1 MRFLY
6 ITSHYSP
13 FSSQTGSEQRYNLLL
28 NALVRIGDVDLI
40 TFRAGVKSNIEN
52 CSVIFSE
59 DIPKLRTQGRINDLK
74 KLQRPFKIES
84 FFPINKARAEIVDSL
99 ISQKEYDLIVT
110 RYIWAALECDLMR
123 YADRLVVDVDDHPVD
138 TWMALSHN
146 AESAGRRVY
155 YRICAFFIK
164 KMIPNLLNSI
174 RFSFFANQDQVFYRH
189 SAYLPNIPFYQMS
202 AILPKKQFT
211 TTLLFVGDLRYP
223 PNYLGIEHFVT
234 HVFPKIRQTIPSVR
248 LNIVGRNNGAEWE
261 QRIQQTP
268 GVSVKGYVQDLQKEY
283 ENSDV
288 CVVPVYSGAGTNI
301 KVLEAM
307 QANRSCV
314 VSEEATRGFR
324 NVFIEGKDYLV
335 SRNDREFVDNVC
347 SLLANDSYN
356 ISISNNGNDT
366 VRKLFSREVFYR
378 AVEQM
383 LE

>member
-1 MRFLY
+1 
-6 ITSHYSP
+6 
-13 FSSQTGSEQRYNLLL
+13 
-28 NALVRIGDVDLI
+28 
-40 TFRAGVKSNIEN
+40 
-52 CSVIFSE
+52 
-59 DIPKLRTQGRINDLK
+59 
-74 KLQRPFKIES
+74 
-84 FFPINKARAEIVDSL
+84 
-99 ISQKEYDLIVT
+99 
-110 RYIWAALECDLMR
+110 
-123 YADRLVVDVDDHPVD
+123 
-138 TWMALSHN
+138 
-146 AESAGRRVY
+146 
-155 YRICAFFIK
+155 
-164 KMIPNLLNSI
+164 
-174 RFSFFANQDQVFYRH
+174 
-189 SAYLPNIPFYQMS
+189 MS
-202 AILPKKQFT
+202 AILPKKQFS

-248 LNIVGRNNGAEWE
+248 LNLVGRNNGAEWE
-261 QRIQQTP
+261 QRMQQIP

-288 CVVPVYSGAGTNI
+288 CVVPIYSAAGTNI

-324 NVFIEGKDYLV
+324 NIFIEGKDYLV